1 MGKIGQDRKQQI
13 KKLEAQFRQDQQKEL
28 TALLKRIDGRRK
40 EHIKQRNTDSQR
52 LLQRNKNLQ
61 AVLENKQNIQAQSRK
76 QLISESRQIKQRGA
90 TGTIKSSIPRT
101 RRRKKK
107 KKGAVITQKAGN

>member
-1 MGKIGQDRKQQI
+1 MG
-13 KKLEAQFRQDQQKEL
+13 EAQFRQDQQKEL

-40 EHIKQRNTDSQR
+40 EHINQRNVDSQR

-76 QLISESRQIKQRGA
+76 QQIDESLQIKQRGA
-90 TGTIKSSIPRT
+90 TGNITSSIPKNGK
-101 RRRKKK
+101 RRKKR
-107 KKGAVITQKAGN
+107 KGKGSFITQKEK

>member
-1 MGKIGQDRKQQI
+1 MGRKQQI

-40 EHIKQRNTDSQR
+40 EHIKQRNIDSQR

-61 AVLENKQNIQAQSRK
+61 AVLENKQNIQAQTRR
-76 QLISESRQIKQRGA
+76 QQISESLQIKQRGA
-90 TGTIKSSIPRT
+90 TGTIKSSIPKAT

-107 KKGAVITQKAGN
+107 KGPFITQEED